1 MFKSIGALFRKIKES
16 EDWRKVQEEDEER
29 RRAWAEAGNVLD
41 LDATGDSEEND
52 SDDDLS
58 LEDVES
64 VLTEF
69 DEKNNFFSLLPFTI
83 PDFLLSMEH
92 WDTGGWICRHPW
104 YSTCR
109 EGRRGLRPK
118 AGIFD
123 MAVYARGRKSSV
135 LSVS

>member
-16 EDWRKVQEEDEER
+16 EDWRKVQKEDEER

-69 DEKNNFFSLLPFTI
+69 DEK
-83 PDFLLSMEH
+83 
-92 WDTGGWICRHPW
+92 
-104 YSTCR
+104 
-109 EGRRGLRPK
+109 K
-118 AGIFD
+118 
-123 MAVYARGRKSSV
+123 
-135 LSVS
+135 